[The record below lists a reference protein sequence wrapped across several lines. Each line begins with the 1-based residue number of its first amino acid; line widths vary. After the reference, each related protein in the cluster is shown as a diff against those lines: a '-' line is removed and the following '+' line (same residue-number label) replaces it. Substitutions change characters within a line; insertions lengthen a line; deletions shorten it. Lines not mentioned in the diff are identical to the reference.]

1 MKIRPQTNF
10 FLVFEREAM
19 LEFMVEFIQILIY
32 KSSDFDLVQKIYKTS
47 LNIIFKLW
55 SRKNEE

>member
-32 KSSDFDLVQKIYKTS
+32 KSSDLIWFKKFKTS
-47 LNIIFKLW
+47 LNILFKL
-55 SRKNEE
+55 

>member
-32 KSSDFDLVQKIYKTS
+32 KSSDLIWFKKFKTS
-47 LNIIFKLW
+47 LNILFKLW
-55 SRKNEE
+55 ARKNEE

>member
-19 LEFMVEFIQILIY
+19 LEFMVEFVQFLIY

-47 LNIIFKLW
+47 LNIIFKL
-55 SRKNEE
+55 